1 MNNYQGTQFSLLNNN
16 REAYS
21 NGKVSY
27 WVNKPLKNTIQM
39 RSPASLD
46 NQIRK
51 PQLYTAYG
59 PNGFGL
65 TYKAGLHEQQLPFL
79 NQSVETIDPFSGK
92 ESVKRPKHNLITAK
106 NESEFFLGK
115 YTYNKRV
122 KNGTQGT
129 PIDRT
134 ITNLNHSGNTID
146 YKHYPNLDPYRQA
159 LLTGYENDAVWS
171 LMKHSTSRGPSGDQ
185 SYHGFPSGIT
195 GRQLVSFRNN
205 SSEANIRQG
214 SVSRNK
220 VGGGSSG
227 VARHIPPP
235 HSNTGI
241 RNFSNIP
248 GHRPNTRRSMPKS
261 RHGVN
266 QYGTLQDMR

>member
-92 ESVKRPKHNLITAK
+92 ESVKTPKHNLITAK

-146 YKHYPNLDPYRQA
+146 YQHYPNLDPYRQA

-185 SYHGFPSGIT
+185 GYHGFPSGIT

-227 VARHIPPP
+227 IAHPSPDFTPPQP
-235 HSNTGI
+235 Q
-241 RNFSNIP
+241 
-248 GHRPNTRRSMPKS
+248 PNTYRPKPI
-261 RHGVN
+261 RG
-266 QYGTLQDMR
+266 R